1 MADQKQE
8 KSSGG
13 TRREKM
19 LDAAIGVFLRYG
31 FKKTSMD
38 DVAGAAGFSRQA
50 LYLNFKTK
58 EQLFE
63 AALEHLVSRSLAEAR
78 AFVAN
83 QKMGVGERILAIFE
97 CLHRETLENA
107 SRANA
112 SELVEVARSTGADF
126 ISELEKGFVRIVA
139 DVLNQSGIAARWQST
154 SISAHQLAKHLF
166 AAASGIKAS
175 ADSLTVY
182 RTQMRLAIRII
193 SQGA

>member
-1 MADQKQE
+1 MADRKRQ
-8 KSSGG
+8 SAGG

-78 AFVAN
+78 ALAAN
-83 QKMGVGERILAIFE
+83 EEIGAEDRILAIFE
-97 CLHRETLENA
+97 SLHRETLENA

-112 SELVEVARSTGADF
+112 SELVDVARSAGADF
-126 ISELEKGFVRIVA
+126 ISELERGFAGIVA
-139 DVLNQSGIAARWQST
+139 DVLNQAGIAARWQST
-154 SISAHQLAKHLF
+154 SITANHLAKHLF

-175 ADSLTVY
+175 ADNLTAY
-182 RTQMRLAIRII
+182 RAQMRLAIRII
-193 SQGA
+193 GQGA